1 MSQPFQ
7 YILRVRYHE
16 CDGQKVVFNARYAEY
31 VDVAALEYSRS
42 LFGAVLPKE
51 GGIDWRLVHQSMDW
65 KAPASFDEVLLVEV
79 QTESVGKTS
88 FTLRSEVRKFEDNE
102 LLVRAQTVYVVY
114 DEETS
119 KKAEI
124 TEVNRK
130 QLLAGAANQ
139 IVDCSGSVPD

>member
-31 VDVAALEYSRS
+31 VDVAALEYSRT
-42 LFGAVLPKE
+42 LFGAVLPEE

-65 KAPASFDEVLLVEV
+65 NAPASFDEVLLVEI

-88 FTLRSEVRKFEDNE
+88 FTLSSEVRRCEDQE
-102 LLVRAQTVYVVY
+102 LLVRAKTVYVVY
-114 DEETS
+114 DEKTAA
-119 KKAEI
+119 KAAI
-124 TEVNRK
+124 SEVNRK
-130 QLLAGAANQ
+130 QLLAGATNQ
-139 IVDCSGSVPD
+139 TVDCSGRQ